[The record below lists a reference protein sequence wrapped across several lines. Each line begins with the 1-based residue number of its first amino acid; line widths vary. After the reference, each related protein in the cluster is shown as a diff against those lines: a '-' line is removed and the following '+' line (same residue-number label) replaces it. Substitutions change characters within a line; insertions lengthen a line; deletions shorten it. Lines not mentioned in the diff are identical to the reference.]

1 MSCRLQMKHKLYI
14 KMKVN
19 GVATAIPETIKV
31 SDNDLSKSLTG
42 HKSRSETK
50 REVIN
55 SKKNWSTEKQD
66 YALVVTYQVEDKSV
80 KLYELLKNRIRAPR
94 SRGRV

>member
-1 MSCRLQMKHKLYI
+1 MKHKLYI

-55 SKKNWSTEKQD
+55 IHCRCVSIVEQKKFCFQSHRQQILE
-66 YALVVTYQVEDKSV
+66 
-80 KLYELLKNRIRAPR
+80 LYHLT
-94 SRGRV
+94 

>member
-1 MSCRLQMKHKLYI
+1 MKHKLYI

-55 SKKNWSTEKQD
+55 TLPASHQHIFTTVFIIFQHC
-66 YALVVTYQVEDKSV
+66 
-80 KLYELLKNRIRAPR
+80 
-94 SRGRV
+94 

>member
-31 SDNDLSKSLTG
+31 NDNDLSKSLTG

-55 SKKNWSTEKQD
+55 TKSQNKRNKKRWGILWT
-66 YALVVTYQVEDKSV
+66 THH
-80 KLYELLKNRIRAPR
+80 KNTIYTI
-94 SRGRV
+94 

>member
-55 SKKNWSTEKQD
+55 STQ
-66 YALVVTYQVEDKSV
+66 EDRKG
-80 KLYELLKNRIRAPR
+80 I
-94 SRGRV
+94 

>member
-1 MSCRLQMKHKLYI
+1 MKHKLYI

-55 SKKNWSTEKQD
+55 SKSPYHYHNNNRNEYLCK
-66 YALVVTYQVEDKSV
+66 DK
-80 KLYELLKNRIRAPR
+80 Y
-94 SRGRV
+94 G

>member
-1 MSCRLQMKHKLYI
+1 MKHKLYI

-55 SKKNWSTEKQD
+55 IPMKRQSRAFRYLLSTMD
-66 YALVVTYQVEDKSV
+66 M
-80 KLYELLKNRIRAPR
+80 IRHIL
-94 SRGRV
+94 

>member
-1 MSCRLQMKHKLYI
+1 MKHKLYI

-55 SKKNWSTEKQD
+55 NSLETM
-66 YALVVTYQVEDKSV
+66 
-80 KLYELLKNRIRAPR
+80 
-94 SRGRV
+94 

>member
-1 MSCRLQMKHKLYI
+1 MKHKLYI

-55 SKKNWSTEKQD
+55 RLN
-66 YALVVTYQVEDKSV
+66 
-80 KLYELLKNRIRAPR
+80 N
-94 SRGRV
+94 

>member
-1 MSCRLQMKHKLYI
+1 MKHKLYI

-55 SKKNWSTEKQD
+55 NPNGRLEGERKKDN
-66 YALVVTYQVEDKSV
+66 L
-80 KLYELLKNRIRAPR
+80 
-94 SRGRV
+94 

>member
-1 MSCRLQMKHKLYI
+1 MKHKLYI

-55 SKKNWSTEKQD
+55 TLQPTHILRKN
-66 YALVVTYQVEDKSV
+66 
-80 KLYELLKNRIRAPR
+80 LLSWKPR
-94 SRGRV
+94 WK

>member
-55 SKKNWSTEKQD
+55 NKYLAE
-66 YALVVTYQVEDKSV
+66 
-80 KLYELLKNRIRAPR
+80 ELLDMKYNSFVNFVHGYKDLGYTRTKILKKYIEDMI
-94 SRGRV
+94 

>member
-1 MSCRLQMKHKLYI
+1 MKHKLYI

-55 SKKNWSTEKQD
+55 NMTKRTDTLILGAYLDSC
-66 YALVVTYQVEDKSV
+66 SV
-80 KLYELLKNRIRAPR
+80 HQLFQ
-94 SRGRV
+94 

>member
-1 MSCRLQMKHKLYI
+1 MKHKLYI

-55 SKKNWSTEKQD
+55 THHQYHIFLLIYIPLTNPL
-66 YALVVTYQVEDKSV
+66 YFLHTYMYLAKCFRYSSF
-80 KLYELLKNRIRAPR
+80 P
-94 SRGRV
+94 

>member
-1 MSCRLQMKHKLYI
+1 MKHKLYI

-55 SKKNWSTEKQD
+55 TTLYLIPTDDSFEK
-66 YALVVTYQVEDKSV
+66 YGLV
-80 KLYELLKNRIRAPR
+80 IRNHFR
-94 SRGRV
+94 

>member
-55 SKKNWSTEKQD
+55 SKSKF
-66 YALVVTYQVEDKSV
+66 LVMIVATIFILNLKREDFQE
-80 KLYELLKNRIRAPR
+80 EL
-94 SRGRV
+94 S